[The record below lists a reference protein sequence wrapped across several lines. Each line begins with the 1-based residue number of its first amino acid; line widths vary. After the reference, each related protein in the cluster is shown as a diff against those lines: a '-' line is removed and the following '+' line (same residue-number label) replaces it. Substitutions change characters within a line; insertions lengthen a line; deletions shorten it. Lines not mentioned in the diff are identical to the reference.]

1 MAGYVNGIIHQITLP
16 IGATKKIAAVSELKI
31 PIAMTVPIEQQNEIV
46 I

>member
-1 MAGYVNGIIHQITLP
+1 MAGYVNGIIHQILP